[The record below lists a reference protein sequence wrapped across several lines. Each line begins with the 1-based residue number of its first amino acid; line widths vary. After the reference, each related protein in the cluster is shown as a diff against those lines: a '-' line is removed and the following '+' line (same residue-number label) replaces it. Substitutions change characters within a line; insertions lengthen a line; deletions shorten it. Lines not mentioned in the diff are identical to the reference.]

1 MNNLD
6 WLSNVL
12 EEFCIR
18 HNLEFECASDLLHF
32 NVDKD
37 GHELTSYQRNWLTC
51 FCETWDL
58 INHSSY
64 TNRL

>member
-1 MNNLD
+1 MSD
-6 WLSNVL
+6 VL
-12 EEFCIR
+12 EDFCIR
-18 HNLEFECASDLLHF
+18 NNLELQCASDLLYS

-37 GHELTSYQRNWLTC
+37 DNELTSSQRNWLTC